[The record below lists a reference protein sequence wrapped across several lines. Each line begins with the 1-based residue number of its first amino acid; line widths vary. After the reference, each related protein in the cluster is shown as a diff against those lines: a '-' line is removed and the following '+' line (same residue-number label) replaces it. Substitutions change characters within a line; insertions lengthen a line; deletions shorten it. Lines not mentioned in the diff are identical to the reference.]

1 MKDVLLYYNFSYPL
15 GGGDLLPLA
24 FAEELQ
30 DASRVTMAVDSL
42 PGFRRASDAFGIRL
56 DPARVSVVPLFPDS
70 YSGKVHTHW
79 HSLLRNFRL
88 KRLARK
94 ADVCI
99 SAANLTDFG
108 RPAHHFVNLLAGI
121 DPRLPQVAAGDGGG
135 APAPFWKG
143 LRRQFVES
151 VGRPLSGSRSKRALV
166 LDPRERVYP
175 NSCYVRD
182 ILLRFYGP
190 FDASVFYPPTLFSPH
205 RADVPRQPLRCLC
218 LGRISPSKRIPD
230 IIEIV
235 DRARRI
241 SHADLRLVVAG
252 PIAPGSREAAFL
264 ERAAAS
270 NPWLEVRDG
279 VFGDAKE
286 ELLLS
291 STFAIHARRDEE
303 FGIAVSEYLV
313 AGLLPVVPGEGGSNE
328 IVGTPELAYQTID
341 GAADILARLA
351 TDTAFRERCRR
362 HCDGRA
368 RLFTRDAYL
377 GRQRS
382 LLRGILAGAPN
393 R

>member
-15 GGGDLLPLA
+15 GGGDLLPLS
-24 FAEELQ
+24 FAAELQ
-30 DASRVTMAVDSL
+30 DVSRVTMAVDSL
-42 PGFRRASDAFGIRL
+42 PGFRRAADAFGIRL
-56 DPARVSVVPLFPDS
+56 DPARVSVVPLFPDG
-70 YSGKVHTHW
+70 YSGKGHTRW
-79 HSLLRNFRL
+79 HSFLRNVRL

-99 SAANLTDFG
+99 SAANITDFG

-121 DPRLPQVAAGDGGG
+121 DPLLPQAASGCN
-135 APAPFWKG
+135 PSLPFWKKM
-143 LRRQFVES
+143 RRQFVES
-151 VGRPLSGSRSKRALV
+151 VGRPLSGCRSKRSLV
-166 LDPRERVYP
+166 IDPGERVYP

-182 ILLRFYGP
+182 VLFRFYGP

-205 RADVPRQPLRCLC
+205 RADIPRQPLRCLC

-241 SHADLRLVVAG
+241 SHADLRLVIAG

-264 ERAAAS
+264 DRAASA
-270 NPWLEVRDG
+270 NPWLEIRDG

-313 AGLLPVVPGEGGSNE
+313 AGLLPIVPGEGGSNE
-328 IVGTPELAYQTID
+328 IVGTPDLAYRTID
-341 GAADILARLA
+341 EAAAILARLA
-351 TDTAFRERCRR
+351 TDTEFRNRCRR
-362 HCDGRA
+362 HCEGRA
-368 RLFTRDAYL
+368 RLFSRDAYL
-377 GRQRS
+377 ERQRR
-382 LLRGILAGAPN
+382 LLRGILDGAQN